1 MNKYILK
8 KLPTILFNCVGI
20 LNFHVI
26 DKHSGF
32 ERRHLSCV
40 KLLQGQTSSLTAWFH
55 LSQRFVVVIVVV
67 VVVVVEG
74 LQN

>member
-1 MNKYILK
+1 M
-8 KLPTILFNCVGI
+8 
-20 LNFHVI
+20 
-26 DKHSGF
+26 
-32 ERRHLSCV
+32 

-67 VVVVVEG
+67 VIVVVVVVVVVVVIVVVVVVEG